1 MFHGFRK
8 NFSILTVIVIVVS
21 AVLLPLGGECS
32 DVLTVNFQDTMGEA
46 GNPVASG
53 FHGGLR
59 DAFPD
64 SLVEP
69 LKPSAFRGLVI
80 GYPPVAMDS
89 IWVRARDLGATI
101 IVLIDGPL
109 DRSDPEELWWHDQW
123 NDSDPCG
130 DRNEKLAAWRT
141 HVGDYVEYVKSH
153 RFVGQDTVK
162 VHYDIWNEP
171 DLWVPEGTDC
181 YGDTPTLFF
190 DIWKAAADT
199 IRDADP
205 LGIVTGPS
213 FADDVDGATWPG
225 TSGIFMDDFLDFC
238 LANDCMPDVL
248 GWHDIIPTFAS
259 TDSVD
264 NDDPDGDGRNLY
276 AQVVYA
282 RSKIDAKGASYN
294 LTADDFTYEINEMFD
309 PDAYLTSGII
319 VRNFALAERARAD
332 DLGLDLCESTYWCD
346 PCADSTSY
354 YNCTHYIGGSP
365 QEGKLGGTVNPSFYC
380 GPYTHHRKRYAWWA
394 HKAYADIQGI
404 YVRPY
409 GDASLDAVA
418 GIDVAS
424 GTAKVL
430 VGRYAGS
437 AADSVRIRF
446 QHIIQD
452 LVVNEAIHLRGER
465 IFGAAE
471 STLVSYDGLAP
482 EVVLDSN
489 VIVEG
494 DSLVVTFSGSE
505 FPPGDAM
512 ILTLERITPEF
523 TIAPGTYGDNE
534 TAIQATEVGN
544 TVVIVHQAGGAPW
557 EEGNIHLKNGV
568 RVIVADEDTIAAVV
582 GSGDS
587 VLVFPENANA
597 FTTVEG
603 LPILGGDSTKVLVT
617 LRGKGGLRNC
627 SILAN
632 SSNLNYGYGVLVD
645 GGTGFIDS
653 CTVDLSNV
661 SGPCDGIYVQ
671 TGTAEIGHTSVLGS
685 SHVTYGIEGGSASAS
700 HAYDCT
706 VLGTGT
712 GIRVRGTMTVEHSTV
727 EGCSA
732 YGIYGD
738 DSHTSLVTNCIAA
751 NTGQASIQMT
761 YASQT
766 VNYSIGEQGVI
777 IYTGTG
783 NKVEDPLFCGTG
795 DYTLRADSY
804 GNPDNNPSGE
814 QIGAYPVAC
823 LFGSLARDVSWDGS
837 KPALPVL
844 GDVTVSSARTLTLTS
859 GARLEFAK
867 GDNQGSG
874 SDYEKSELIINGMLE
889 IDGGGVVLT
898 SGASPDSAGDWWG
911 VHVGGTATI
920 DSVTVEDA
928 VYGVYFDDGAG
939 SLTHS
944 TLQNNDNADV
954 MCANTY
960 SGPVLIEDNMI
971 HAHGA
976 RGIFLNY
983 ADSVTVRGNTITNN
997 PPIGIDISGLTVVP
1011 FHEILIEGNTIQ
1023 GGTPKVN
1030 KGIKMYGEG
1039 PKFRG
1044 NTIKDWQY
1052 GVYIEAGGPV
1062 FGIQDSSGSGDLI
1075 TNNQVGVLASG
1086 DTAEV
1091 IIRECDIVNGSTGV
1105 ITRSAGTV
1113 DLGTGL
1119 HGQNVKRGNNNLS
1132 GNSTYCIWN
1141 RNTGDEY
1148 LLAHFNYFG
1157 PCSEGGIPPLCWEGN
1172 VEVDG
1177 ALCTAP
1183 ASVSLGRELVKG
1195 EPKGLLVGGFAP
1207 NPLRGDGQIYFSLQ
1221 EGVGKPS
1228 VQVYDV
1234 AGRLVWDFVGTEV
1247 GPGEHRIP
1255 WDAVG
1260 KAGQRLVSGMY
1271 FIRVVVGDERQ
1282 TVKVLVTR

>member
-1 MFHGFRK
+1 ME
-8 NFSILTVIVIVVS
+8 NFLNHCQAAGT
-21 AVLLPLGGECS
+21 LP
-32 DVLTVNFQDTMGEA
+32 
-46 GNPVASG
+46 
-53 FHGGLR
+53 
-59 DAFPD
+59 
-64 SLVEP
+64 
-69 LKPSAFRGLVI
+69 
-80 GYPPVAMDS
+80 
-89 IWVRARDLGATI
+89 
-101 IVLIDGPL
+101 
-109 DRSDPEELWWHDQW
+109 
-123 NDSDPCG
+123 
-130 DRNEKLAAWRT
+130 
-141 HVGDYVEYVKSH
+141 
-153 RFVGQDTVK
+153 
-162 VHYDIWNEP
+162 DI
-171 DLWVPEGTDC
+171 
-181 YGDTPTLFF
+181 
-190 DIWKAAADT
+190 
-199 IRDADP
+199 
-205 LGIVTGPS
+205 
-213 FADDVDGATWPG
+213 
-225 TSGIFMDDFLDFC
+225 
-238 LANDCMPDVL
+238 L
-248 GWHDIIPTFAS
+248 GWHDLAYSEPE
-259 TDSVD
+259 
-264 NDDPDGDGRNLY
+264 DPDYVETGSPVDTTRNLY
-276 AQVVYA
+276 AQIMQA
-282 RSKIDAKGASYN
+282 RGLMYDVLSDSSA
-294 LTADDFTYEINEMFD
+294 LPVEINEALMWD
-309 PDAYLTSGII
+309 VYMIPGVI
-319 VRNFALAERARAD
+319 VREYALAEKARWD
-332 DLGLDLCESTYWCD
+332 GLDLRFASRTFWDD
-346 PCADSTSY
+346 PCVEVPSGQQGKFLAGLLNPGWPAY
-354 YNCTHYIGGSP
+354 CPGSVH
-365 QEGKLGGTVNPSFYC
+365 LA
-380 GPYTHHRKRYAWWA
+380 RRYAWWA
-394 HKAYADIQGI
+394 YRWYADLTGQF
-404 YVRPY
+404 VRCDPT
-409 GDASLDAVA
+409 GKLDAL
-418 GIDVAS
+418 AS
-424 GTAKVL
+424 YDADDPELGAP
-430 VGRYAGS
+430 VGRVVIG
-437 AADSVRIRF
+437 RF
-446 QHIIQD
+446 KSGVQEDLSIHLKNID
-452 LVVNEAIHLRGER
+452 PNLVVNEAVHVAITR
-465 IFGAAE
+465 IYGAQE
-471 STLVSYDGLAP
+471 SLFVARNGLGP
-482 EVVLDSN
+482 GDLSSISRN
-489 VIVEG
+489 YLVEG
-494 DSLVVTFSGSE
+494 DSVVVNVDASDFE
-505 FPPGDAM
+505 PGDALSVV
-512 ILTLERITPEF
+512 LTRITPQV
-523 TIAPGTYGDNE
+523 TIAPGNFEDVE
-534 TAIQATEVGN
+534 AAIQATEVGN
-544 TVVIVHQAGGAPW
+544 YAVVEPDTVTGNPW
-557 EEGNIHLKNGV
+557 QEDPIALKNGV
-568 RVIVADEDTIAAVV
+568 RVIVQAGTSPAVTSTGDT
-582 GSGDS
+582 
-587 VLVFPENANA
+587 VLVFPDNANA

-603 LPILGGDSTKVLVT
+603 LTILGGPTTTNLVI

-627 SILAN
+627 TIAAD
-632 SSNLNYGYGVLVD
+632 SSDLSYGYGILVE

-653 CTVDLSNV
+653 CTVDLSDV
-661 SGPCDGIYVQ
+661 SGPCDGIYLQ
-671 TGTAEIGHTSVLGS
+671 GSDIEMGHTTLVGNSDVS
-685 SHVTYGIEGGSASAS
+685 YGIEGGSTGAN
-700 HAYDCT
+700 HVYDCT
-706 VLGTGT
+706 VLGTQT

-766 VNYSIGEQGVI
+766 ANYCIGEQGVI

-783 NKVEDPLFCGTG
+783 NQVEDPLFCGAG
-795 DYTLRADSY
+795 EYTLRADSY

-814 QIGAYPVAC
+814 LIGAYPVAC
-823 LFGSLARDVSWDGS
+823 LFGSLARDVSWDGG

-874 SDYEKSELIINGMLE
+874 SDYEKSELIINGTLE

-960 SGPVLIEDNMI
+960 SGPVLIEDNVI

-997 PPIGIDISGLTVVP
+997 PPIGIDISGLTVFP

-1183 ASVSLGRELVKG
+1183 ASVSLGRELVTG

-1260 KAGQRLVSGMY
+1260 KAGQRLASGMY